1 MTLRKPLNNVFYTA
15 LIAGGLA
22 FSGNALAAPQGL
34 YSTEELSDADVY
46 LTSDP
51 ADEIGEVEDILLD
64 ENMRV
69 HALVIDTG
77 NLLDLGEKQYV
88 IETGNFTVET
98 SNGNDLENIEY
109 AVHVDMTEEQITQL
123 PEYTNDWWAQA
134 KQNAL
139 QAWENTKE
147 TAASAWESTKA
158 ATANALDSA
167 SDAIENAGDSVEQ
180 STDEVNN

>member
-1 MTLRKPLNNVFYTA
+1 MALRKPINSALYTA
-15 LIAGGLA
+15 LIAGGLTIGG
-22 FSGNALAAPQGL
+22 SALAAPQGL
-34 YSTEELSDADVY
+34 YSTEELNDADVY
-46 LTSDP
+46 LASDP
-51 ADEIGEVEDILLD
+51 SNDIGDVEDVLLD
-64 ENMRV
+64 ESMNV
-69 HALVIDTG
+69 HAIVIDTG

-109 AVHVDMTEEQITQL
+109 AVHINMTEEQITQQ
-123 PEYTNDWWAQA
+123 PEYTNDWWTQA
-134 KQNAL
+134 KQSTL

>member
-1 MTLRKPLNNVFYTA
+1 MKLHKPLNNALYTA

-22 FSGNALAAPQGL
+22 ISGSALAAPQGL
-34 YSTEELSDADVY
+34 YSTEELNDADVY
-46 LTSDP
+46 LASDP
-51 ADEIGEVEDILLD
+51 SNDIGDVEDVLLD
-64 ENMRV
+64 ESMSV
-69 HALVIDTG
+69 HAIVIDTG

-109 AVHVDMTEEQITQL
+109 AVHVDMTEEQITQQ

-134 KQNAL
+134 KQSTL
-139 QAWENTKE
+139 QAWQNTKE

-167 SDAIENAGDSVEQ
+167 SDAIENAGDAVEQ
-180 STDEVNN
+180 SAEDVKN